1 MIGAVTVRKTAPKPV
16 SASEMVVLGMG
27 GLPVLLGVLPNNFLM
42 SYGITHTSPVLFSG
56 ISLASGISLVL
67 WLPYRD
73 TRKDESLYT
82 EGRKSVHGRTWT
94 RTRKDVKH
102 IQGLW
107 NPGSKQEE

>member
-16 SASEMVVLGMG
+16 SASEMVVPGMG

-67 WLPYRD
+67 WFSGFLI
-73 TRKDESLYT
+73 
-82 EGRKSVHGRTWT
+82 GIHGRTKVY
-94 RTRKDVKH
+94 TRKDVKH